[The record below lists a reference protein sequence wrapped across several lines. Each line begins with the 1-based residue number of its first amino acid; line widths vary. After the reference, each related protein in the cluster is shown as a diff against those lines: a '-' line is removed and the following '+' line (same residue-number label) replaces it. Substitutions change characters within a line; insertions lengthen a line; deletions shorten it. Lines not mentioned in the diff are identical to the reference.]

1 MDRSLDELIKENP
14 KKFSLNKGRYQ
25 PKPNKNS
32 GNATGVKRGGI
43 RNNKK
48 NYNNSLPGV
57 AKNGGGR
64 VTKQGGRQNGAN
76 PVFKGNSNK
85 QNVKPPTK
93 KGGVIVVDARNKLL
107 AKNRLKI
114 TDARDR
120 LAAMAKKTDLRQ
132 KLASKKPELSR
143 KPAVLHTRP
152 NQGIKKLIRE
162 VGRSHNLT
170 RTTIGRTVENELARL
185 NVGPVASH
193 YIPPRYDLLPPPNF
207 YPYHQQAPSYDLKHN
222 MSTAAMDCE
231 PPLSATKRI
240 LSAEKR
246 LGPRTEVKS
255 KPETGH
261 RIYVSNL
268 HPKVTQEDIVEL
280 FGDVGSLVRASLQ
293 RPGVAEVVYVRRDD
307 ALRAVDVY
315 HNRQLDGL
323 PMHCSMGAIF
333 EPRREAAP
341 AAMKPRAPLSSGK
354 AHIAPD
360 IGTIHKALFN
370 KATSRNSQIFTVT
383 LPKKDT

>member
-1 MDRSLDELIKENP
+1 M
-14 KKFSLNKGRYQ
+14 
-25 PKPNKNS
+25 
-32 GNATGVKRGGI
+32 KRGGI

-76 PVFKGNSNK
+76 PFFKGNSNK

-207 YPYHQQAPSYDLKHN
+207 YPYHQQAPSYDLVSVHTFKFTAHN
-222 MSTAAMDCE
+222 T
-231 PPLSATKRI
+231 
-240 LSAEKR
+240 
-246 LGPRTEVKS
+246 
-255 KPETGH
+255 
-261 RIYVSNL
+261 
-268 HPKVTQEDIVEL
+268 
-280 FGDVGSLVRASLQ
+280 
-293 RPGVAEVVYVRRDD
+293 
-307 ALRAVDVY
+307 
-315 HNRQLDGL
+315 
-323 PMHCSMGAIF
+323 
-333 EPRREAAP
+333 
-341 AAMKPRAPLSSGK
+341 
-354 AHIAPD
+354 
-360 IGTIHKALFN
+360 
-370 KATSRNSQIFTVT
+370 
-383 LPKKDT
+383 